1 MHIYSSINAYKVEGT
16 MTNRTTSNRIWAGKG
31 WKANKLKHAAIKIN
45 ELPVPPKGNGL
56 ISKKKL
62 WQRDY
67 RY

>member
-1 MHIYSSINAYKVEGT
+1 